1 MTRSNSL
8 SASFRVFRFFFFFSR
23 DDRRKINH
31 FGGFGCHLGRAGG
44 RGWVGGLPSQRTQG
58 SQFEYSTLWSW
69 AVTFRNTKK
78 SPFLHPTA
86 GPGTE
91 IAQRVALRRL
101 RELKLRRPRSSPN
114 PPFFFFFFSVQFFIF
129 TTSGL
134 LMFRSTFAVVQL
146 GVFGGSKIFLPPP
159 NNLTNVRLIPAPAP
173 VGPHLRAL
181 GSCPSSTS
189 YPPLLDCLPV

>member
-1 MTRSNSL
+1 MEV
-8 SASFRVFRFFFFFSR
+8 SAATS
-23 DDRRKINH
+23 
-31 FGGFGCHLGRAGG
+31 GG
-44 RGWVGGLPSQRTQG
+44 RQGVGGGGLPSQRTQG

-69 AVTFRNTKK
+69 AFTFRNTKK
-78 SPFLHPTA
+78 SPFLHPTS

-114 PPFFFFFFSVQFFIF
+114 PPFFFFFSVQFFIF

-134 LMFRSTFAVVQL
+134 LMFRPTFAVVQL

-159 NNLTNVRLIPAPAP
+159 YNLTNVRLITAPAPAP

-181 GSCPSSTS
+181 RSCPSSTS

>member
-1 MTRSNSL
+1 M
-8 SASFRVFRFFFFFSR
+8 
-23 DDRRKINH
+23 
-31 FGGFGCHLGRAGG
+31 
-44 RGWVGGLPSQRTQG
+44 GGLPSQRTQG

-86 GPGTE
+86 GSGTE

-101 RELKLRRPRSSPN
+101 KELKLRRPRSLPH
-114 PPFFFFFFSVQFFIF
+114 PPFFFFFFSVQFFYFYRFRVTHVWVHIC
-129 TTSGL
+129 SCPIGSILGL
-134 LMFRSTFAVVQL
+134 KDFSP
-146 GVFGGSKIFLPPP
+146 IPPTIS
-159 NNLTNVRLIPAPAP
+159 LTNVRLITAPAPAP

-181 GSCPSSTS
+181 RSCPSPTS